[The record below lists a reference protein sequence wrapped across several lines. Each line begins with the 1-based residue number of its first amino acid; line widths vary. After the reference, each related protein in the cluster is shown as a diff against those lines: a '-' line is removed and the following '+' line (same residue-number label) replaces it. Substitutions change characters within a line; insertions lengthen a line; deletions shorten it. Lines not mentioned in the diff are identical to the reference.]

1 MTIES
6 PCIYQCRLETIN
18 KLEMCIAC
26 GRTREEIVNWK
37 DFDDKQKEVVFVMSN
52 QRILEKL
59 AKN

>member
-1 MTIES
+1 
-6 PCIYQCRLETIN
+6 
-18 KLEMCIAC
+18 MCIAC

-37 DFDDKQKEVVFVMSN
+37 DFDEKQKEVVFVMSN

>member
-18 KLEMCIAC
+18 QIEMCIAC
-26 GRTREEIVNWK
+26 GRTRAEIVNWK
-37 DFDDKQKEVVFVMSN
+37 DFDEKQKEVVFVMSN